1 MTGKQRLHQLVDEL
15 PEAEWHTAE
24 RFLEYL
30 RAVGTDPFLKML
42 AEAAEDD
49 EPTTPEE
56 DQGADEAWHEYLRGE
71 ACSWE
76 TVREELA
83 GAHGA
88 RHVW

>member
-1 MTGKQRLHQLVDEL
+1 LTDKQRLHQLVDEL

-30 RAVGTDPFLKML
+30 RVAGADPFLEML
-42 AEAAEDD
+42 AGAAEDD

-56 DQGADEAWHEYLRGE
+56 DQGADEAWQEYLRGE
-71 ACSWE
+71 ARPWE

-83 GAHGA
+83 HE
-88 RHVW
+88 